1 MRECQVCKQCYPDAV
16 TNCPQDSQ
24 PTFHSIAGNPIL
36 EGKYRLEKRLG
47 QGGMGVVYSARHSYL
62 KTQLAIKVI
71 LPDLVG
77 NDPQLVT
84 RFRQEALAAA
94 AIRHHNVV
102 QVTDYGVV
110 DDKMPF
116 LVMEYVEGESLHD
129 MLAREKRLGPEKAVE
144 LMAAI
149 CAGVG
154 AAHKQGIVHRDLKP
168 LNVMILKDKAQLSE
182 AVKILDFG
190 LAKIKSGELL
200 GSFIQAQTTGLMGS
214 PYYMAPEQW
223 ADEEP
228 DAQADIYS
236 LGVML
241 FQMMAGDVP
250 FKGSSIPA
258 IMQKHLNNPPPT
270 FKEVGVDIPPMV
282 EQAVRHSL
290 EKDRHKRTQSVQ
302 DFVEELRRSIGL
314 GNQSLP
320 TAGLTGALPVSAIHI
335 LTTPPQAKV
344 FMDNMAV
351 GESQPDGYL
360 LLEGIQSGNHRI
372 RISKP
377 GFHDWENQ
385 IVCDGKPQQ
394 VIAQLQHTSGTIDPA
409 KTILVGHNSTHN
421 QPFPQTQGAQTQLY
435 TGENQQNPQMLQGSQ
450 VGFQPSGQV
459 SQMGGQVSQMG
470 MQGSQVNWQQTGQQS
485 FPGTEQQ
492 QRGFSPLIWGITG
505 IFALLLLTGLG
516 VGGGYMLG
524 LFGTTGP
531 TATPTVGSSPAAST
545 TPVITSKNEMVQI
558 PGGRFRMGSNSGPEN
573 EQPAH
578 EVEVQPFWMDKTE
591 VTNAEYHEFVKA
603 TNHRAPTGWAEGR
616 PVPGKEMLPVVFVS
630 MENIEKF
637 IEWRSKRDN
646 VRYRLPTEQE
656 WEFAARNGE
665 DSSLY
670 PWGNDPAITNAVIE
684 QASAIA
690 VGSIPSGAN
699 KWGVL
704 DLIGNVWEWTATE
717 ASLYPGNSGT
727 VAKTK
732 VPTYMIR
739 GGSYNSRLSGERS
752 VTATTRIAVDTTRQD
767 GLLGFRLVKDK

>member
-16 TNCPQDSQ
+16 TVCPQDSQ

-129 MLAREKRLGPEKAVE
+129 LLAREKKLSPEKAVE

-154 AAHKQGIVHRDLKP
+154 AAHRQGIVHRDLKP
-168 LNVMILKDKAQLSE
+168 LNIMILKDKPTMAE

-228 DAQADIYS
+228 DAQADVYS
-236 LGVML
+236 LGIML
-241 FQMMAGDVP
+241 YQMLAGDVP

-258 IMQKHLNNPPPT
+258 IMQKHLNNPPPS
-270 FKEVGVDIPPMV
+270 FSEMGVSVPLSV

-290 EKDRHKRTQSVQ
+290 VKDRTQRTQSVQ
-302 DFVEELRRSIGL
+302 ELVEELRRAL
-314 GNQSLP
+314 GYTTQPLTTGGTTGSL
-320 TAGLTGALPVSAIHI
+320 AVSSVHI
-335 LTTPPQAKV
+335 LTNPPQSKV
-344 FMDNMAV
+344 FIDNIAV
-351 GESQPDGYL
+351 GETQPDGYL

-372 RISKP
+372 KVSKD

-385 IVCDGKPQQ
+385 IFCDGKPQQ
-394 VIAQLQHTSGTIDPA
+394 VVAQLQHTSGANIIDPG
-409 KTILVGHNSTHN
+409 KTILVGQESGQNFSKT
-421 QPFPQTQGAQTQLY
+421 QGSQTQGMQSGFQQT
-435 TGENQQNPQMLQGSQ
+435 GQNSQ
-450 VGFQPSGQV
+450 VGFQQTG
-459 SQMGGQVSQMG
+459 
-470 MQGSQVNWQQTGQQS
+470 QGSQTGFNQGSVQNWQEAGQQS
-485 FPGTEQQ
+485 FIDTNQKKTLFTP
-492 QRGFSPLIWGITG
+492 IVIAITG
-505 IFALLLLTGLG
+505 IFALLLLTSIG

-524 LFGTTGP
+524 WFGSPKPTTKP
-531 TATPTVGSSPAAST
+531 TSSPDNT
-545 TPVITSKNEMVQI
+545 TPTPVIVAKNEMVEI
-558 PGGRFRMGSNSGPEN
+558 PGGKFKMGTNNGKDYEF
-573 EQPAH
+573 PAH
-578 EVEVQPFWMDKTE
+578 EVEVKSFLMDKTE
-591 VTNAEYHEFVKA
+591 VTNAEYYDFIKA
-603 TNHRAPTGWAEGR
+603 TNEKTPAHWAEGK
-616 PVPGKEMLPVVFVS
+616 PVQGKEMLPVVFVS
-630 MENIEKF
+630 IENIEKF
-637 IEWRSKRDN
+637 IKWRSERDG
-646 VRYRLPTEQE
+646 VTYRLPTEEE
-656 WEFAARNGE
+656 WEYAARNGE
-665 DSSLY
+665 DDNNF
-670 PWGNDPAITNAVIE
+670 PWGNEPETQKAVVE
-684 QASAIA
+684 QASAIT

-699 KWGVL
+699 KWGVV
-704 DLIGNVWEWTATE
+704 DLLGNVWEWTGSE
-717 ASLYPGNSGT
+717 PSVYPGGKF
-727 VAKTK
+727 ADKKKETK
-732 VPTYMIR
+732 VRYRIIR
-739 GGSYNSRLSGERS
+739 GGCFNSRISGENS
-752 VTATTRIAVDTTRQD
+752 VSSITRQD
-767 GLLGFRLVKDK
+767 FPNDSQDGRVGFRLVKDK

>member
-24 PTFHSIAGNPIL
+24 PTFHSLSGNPIL

-47 QGGMGVVYSARHSYL
+47 QGGMGVVYSAKHSYL

-129 MLAREKRLGPEKAVE
+129 LLAREKKLPPEKAID
-144 LMAAI
+144 LMQAI
-149 CAGVG
+149 CAG
-154 AAHKQGIVHRDLKP
+154 
-168 LNVMILKDKAQLSE
+168 VMILKDKTTMAE

-228 DAQADIYS
+228 DAQADVYS

-258 IMQKHLNNPPPT
+258 IMQKHLNNPPPS
-270 FKEVGVDIPPMV
+270 FKEVGVDIPISV
-282 EQAVRHSL
+282 EAAVRHSL
-290 EKDRHKRTQSVQ
+290 EKDRTKRTQTVQ
-302 DFVEELRRSIGL
+302 DFVEELRNALGL
-314 GNQSLP
+314 GTQALATGSLTGTLP
-320 TAGLTGALPVSAIHI
+320 TSSLHI
-335 LTTPPQAKV
+335 LTTPPQAHV
-344 FMDNMAV
+344 FVDNVSV

-372 RISKP
+372 KISKP

-394 VIAQLQHTSGTIDPA
+394 VVAQLQHSSGAIDPA
-409 KTILVGHNSTHN
+409 KTLLVGQDSLQN
-421 QPFPQTQGAQTQLY
+421 QGYSQTQGMQSGFQQTV
-435 TGENQQNPQMLQGSQ
+435 QGSQ
-450 VGFQPSGQV
+450 SVYNQPGQG
-459 SQMGGQVSQMG
+459 SQMGMQGSQMGMQGSQMGMQGSQMG
-470 MQGSQVNWQQTGQQS
+470 MQGSQVNWQQSGQQIP
-485 FPGTEQQ
+485 FDQNQKKTL
-492 QRGFSPLIWGITG
+492 FTPLILAITG
-505 IFALLLLTGLG
+505 IFALLLLTGIG

-524 LFGTTGP
+524 WFGGTKPTITP
-531 TATPTVGSSPAAST
+531 TVTATPTTPKPVGI
-545 TPVITSKNEMVQI
+545 VIKNESVEIQ
-558 PGGRFRMGSNSGPEN
+558 GGTFKMGRDEGNPK

-578 EVEVQPFWMDKTE
+578 EVVIKDFYIDKTE
-591 VTNAEYHEFVKA
+591 VTNAEYYEFIKETGYKA
-603 TNHRAPTGWAEGR
+603 PSYWTGGK
-616 PVPGKEMLPVVFVS
+616 PVSNEEMLPVVRVS
-630 MENIEKF
+630 LEDIKAF
-637 IEWRSKRDN
+637 AVWRGKRDN
-646 VRYRLPTEQE
+646 TTYRLPTEEE
-656 WEFAARNGE
+656 WEYVARNGQANN
-665 DSSLY
+665 LY
-670 PWGNDPAITNAVIE
+670 PWGDTWEDERAAVKQTTLRE
-684 QASAIA
+684 
-690 VGSIPSGAN
+690 VGAFPEGKN

-704 DLIGNVWEWTATE
+704 DLIGNVWEWTSSEPKA
-717 ASLYPGNSGT
+717 YPNSNLVLKKG
-727 VAKTK
+727 KN
-732 VPTYMIR
+732 PELIIR
-739 GGSYNSRLSGERS
+739 GGGFRSESKGENGILATSREW
-752 VTATTRIAVDTTRQD
+752 VETTRED
-767 GLLGFRLVKDK
+767 GFLGFRLVKDK